1 MAFPV
6 QAVKRKAESGATL
19 VEFALVLLPTFG
31 FLFLLM
37 TLAWVIFA
45 WACVQEGVREGARAA
60 VTCSPATG
68 LNATVEQVVQ
78 QYSFGFINSGNSS
91 SVLTISYYDPITLQ
105 PISGNVMTGDVVKIT
120 VSGLHVYQF
129 APILLAYTPLY
140 LSATSADVMSCPSP
154 ATP

>member
-1 MAFPV
+1 VAFRAQP
-6 QAVKRKAESGATL
+6 VKRKGESGAAL

-37 TLAWVIFA
+37 TLAWMIFA

-60 VTCSPATG
+60 VTCSPVTG
-68 LNATVEQVVQ
+68 LNAAVQQVVQ

-91 SVLTISYYDPITLQ
+91 SVLTIRYYDPITLQ
-105 PISGNVMTGDVVKIT
+105 PVSGNVMTGDVVKIT

-129 APILLAYTPLY
+129 APILMSYTPLY
-140 LSATSADVMSCPSP
+140 ISASSADVMSCSSP
-154 ATP
+154 ASP